1 MKKEKRIQ
9 RTYTND
15 EKESLLKRML
25 PPENCSLTQLS
36 NETGISKST
45 LSSWKTKAQATSI
58 ESLKKQRTGKDISAR
73 EKFIIVMETYT
84 MTEIKLSEYCRRK
97 GIYVEQ
103 LRKWREICI
112 SANESEPQSTKEL
125 QIKIQEEQ
133 KKTKAL
139 EKELNRKDK
148 ALAETAALLVLRK
161 KLEAIWG
168 GQEGE

>member
-1 MKKEKRIQ
+1 MKKGKKIQ

-45 LSSWKTKAQATSI
+45 LSSWKIKAREIS
-58 ESLKKQRTGKDISAR
+58 SGVLNKQGNGKDVSAL

-84 MTEIKLSEYCRRK
+84 MTEIQLSEYCRTK
-97 GIYVEQ
+97 GIFVEQ
-103 LRKWREICI
+103 VKNWRETCI
-112 SANESEPQSTKEL
+112 NANEFEPQSTKEL
-125 QIKIQEEQ
+125 RIKIQEEQ

-139 EKELNRKDK
+139 EKELTRKDK

-168 GQEGE
+168 DSEEE